1 MRDSGIGIAPENQA
15 KIFCDF
21 SQAEASTTRRY
32 GGTGL
37 GLAICKRL
45 VELMQGELRVTSALG
60 QGSDFYFDIT
70 LPHAEPS
77 GPALA
82 PAPEA
87 QTLDALV
94 VDDNPTAREIM
105 GTMVRA
111 LGWKTELAASGLQAI
126 AKVKAR
132 ARLQQAPYQAV
143 FVDWEMPGM
152 DGWQTLAG
160 LKELG
165 ASFGTPLCI
174 MLTVHSRQA
183 LGQRSGQEQTAL
195 NAYLVKPVTSAML
208 REVVADAQAG
218 RSTLRKKER
227 VAAKSGGRL
236 KGMRLLVV
244 EDNLINQQVAREL
257 LAAEGA
263 QVQLADNGLVAV
275 STLTQCRHALAFDA
289 VLMDVQMPVMDGF
302 TATRIIRK
310 DLGLDQLPIIAMT
323 ANAMASDREEC
334 LEAGMNEH
342 IGKPF
347 DLAYLVALLLR
358 STGFTPVQD
367 VAGHSPEALAVVPPE
382 APANDALEPP
392 LQLIDVAS
400 ALSHMDG
407 LTDLYLDL
415 ALQFEQDLSGVVPA
429 LQRALS
435 AGLMADA
442 ARQMHTLKGTAATLG
457 ALPLSRLAA
466 ELEALCKAAPLP
478 DAARAREAD
487 LAALVQASLDA
498 LRRARQQLT

>member
-1 MRDSGIGIAPENQA
+1 
-15 KIFCDF
+15 
-21 SQAEASTTRRY
+21 
-32 GGTGL
+32 
-37 GLAICKRL
+37 

-70 LPHAEPS
+70 LPLAEPL

-82 PAPEA
+82 PAPEP
-87 QTLDALV
+87 QVLDVLV
-94 VDDNPTAREIM
+94 VDDNATAREIM

-143 FVDWEMPGM
+143 FVDWEMPDM
-152 DGWQTLAG
+152 DGWETLAG
-160 LKELG
+160 LKALG

-195 NAYLVKPVTSAML
+195 NAYLVKPVTAAML
-208 REVVADAQAG
+208 REVVSDAQAG
-218 RSTLRKKER
+218 RSTFRKKER

-275 STLTQCRHALAFDA
+275 STLTQCRHAVAFDA

-347 DLAYLVALLLR
+347 DLGYLVALLLR
-358 STGFTPVQD
+358 CTGFTPVQA
-367 VAGHSPEALAVVPPE
+367 VVGQSPDALAVVPTE
-382 APANDALEPP
+382 APAGDALKPT
-392 LQLIDVAS
+392 LQLLDVAT

-407 LTDLYLDL
+407 LKDLYLDL
-415 ALQFEQDLSGVVPA
+415 ALQFEQDLMGVVPE

-457 ALPLSRLAA
+457 AMPLSRMAA
-466 ELEALCKAAPLP
+466 ELEALCKASPLP
-478 DAARAREAD
+478 DGARAREAA
-487 LAALVQASLDA
+487 LADLVQASLEA
-498 LRRARQQLT
+498 LRQACQKLAENP